1 MFPSFFSVTDLE
13 FHSELGT
20 EILGGPSG
28 DQRDWER
35 GGDQWDGRRAEIS
48 ETRQVSRWLASGGGA
63 SKFAIPELLG

>member
-35 GGDQWDGRRAEIS
+35 GGDQRDGRRAEIS
-48 ETRQVSRWLASGGGA
+48 ETR
-63 SKFAIPELLG
+63 